1 MSFTHP
7 KRVEDEDM
15 NRIIAIAGLAAA
27 LALPVLGA
35 PVQAHASCS
44 DRKAAGTVL
53 GGVGGALIG
62 NSISGGGGGA
72 LLGGLGGAVL
82 GHEVARSG
90 CRRERREAYY
100 YRGAPRYRPTAYGPP
115 PLAPRYVYYDR
126 YGNPVAPG
134 PVAGPPAGPI
144 AQNSAG
150 PGPCPT
156 WMQSYY
162 DSRGALV
169 QRPVQVCAR

>member
-1 MSFTHP
+1 
-7 KRVEDEDM
+7 M
-15 NRIIAIAGLAAA
+15 NRMIAIAGLAAA
-27 LALPVLGA
+27 LALPVLSA
-35 PVQAHASCS
+35 PGQAHASCAE
-44 DRKAAGTVL
+44 RKATGTVL

-62 NSISGGGGGA
+62 NSISRGGGGA
-72 LLGGLGGAVL
+72 LLGGLGGAVI

-90 CRRERREAYY
+90 CHRERREAYY

-115 PLAPRYVYYDR
+115 LAPRYVYYDQ

-134 PVAGPPAGPI
+134 PLAGPPPAGPV
-144 AQNSAG
+144 AQTYAG
-150 PGPCPT
+150 AGTCPT
-156 WMQSYY
+156 RMQSYY